1 MNYIAAYQ
9 YTKTYAIE
17 LEIPKHGIRFI
28 FKYLI
33 VRKIGISCEV
43 CVFFIR
49 LILLPC
55 VHPMNASHFE
65 IDFIAFKTQLLVIT
79 KEILLFN

>member
-33 VRKIGISCEV
+33 VRKIGISRELYLY
-43 CVFFIR
+43 F
-49 LILLPC
+49 
-55 VHPMNASHFE
+55 
-65 IDFIAFKTQLLVIT
+65 
-79 KEILLFN
+79 